1 MEKASKEKEMFLP
14 PILRT
19 VFPSLT
25 KSGKRIALYIAAHEE
40 EVKRMTLGELAH
52 AIDISE
58 ITILRFCKQL
68 GFVGFQE
75 LKVELASGRG
85 EATNFLG
92 YDLVEATDTPQQI
105 SQKVIANIINGLQDT
120 LQLLDQA
127 ALKEAITA
135 LFEARQT
142 LILGF
147 GNSATVCRD
156 METRLMR
163 FGRPVQAISDAH
175 VQATATALL
184 TDEDVVI
191 GISHS
196 GESVELYQSLL
207 LAKNR
212 GATIIVITS
221 HKQSSIAEI
230 ADIVLC
236 GVGREVGFSSEAS
249 ASRFAH
255 FAIGDIIYTGLAL
268 LDLEQYEANI
278 SLMRDA
284 VGTHRKKRT
293 K

>member
-156 METRLMR
+156 METRLFSFANGKYFTFFTHFDKR
-163 FGRPVQAISDAH
+163 FGKFLNQLPTWHNRIIV
-175 VQATATALL
+175 
-184 TDEDVVI
+184 EVVKMFI
-191 GISHS
+191 RYVNGCSVIMRCSIGGISVS
-196 GESVELYQSLL
+196 M
-207 LAKNR
+207 A
-212 GATIIVITS
+212 
-221 HKQSSIAEI
+221 
-230 ADIVLC
+230 
-236 GVGREVGFSSEAS
+236 
-249 ASRFAH
+249 
-255 FAIGDIIYTGLAL
+255 
-268 LDLEQYEANI
+268 
-278 SLMRDA
+278 
-284 VGTHRKKRT
+284 
-293 K
+293 